1 MAAIRTMQLGQF
13 LDSVD
18 GRGCRLGVITL
29 IAVLVI
35 SLTITRSW
43 LRLKHI
49 PGPPMSA
56 LTNWVRRSWVVTGDA
71 HRIHTA
77 LHRKYGTVVR
87 IGPNVVMVS
96 QPQAID
102 TIYGFKTRLEKSEF
116 YDSIMPRIKGGKLPD
131 IFATRDE
138 GIHRQMRKPVARF
151 FSVTNLTTFEPAM
164 TSTMDRFLSRLND
177 TFANRHETFDLFR
190 WIQFFMFDVLGEV
203 TFSRDLGCI
212 EKGEDVNGI
221 MANIWSYFGKV
232 AANTQMP
239 WLDYLWRDN
248 PLAPQSTK
256 SNPLAE
262 FAFARIM
269 ERVESSDIDKQ
280 NATHNDFL
288 SCFLREQAKDSTLP
302 QLFVPT
308 WVNSNIIAGA
318 DTTSILA
325 SATVYY
331 LLKNPSSLAK
341 LREEIKEA
349 ASHGR
354 LSRCATW
361 KESRE
366 LPYLDAC
373 VKEATRLHPPF
384 ALPFERIVPK
394 EGMQVDG
401 FFIPGGTRVGI
412 NPWAMQREASV
423 FGADPDAWRP
433 ERWLCSE
440 ANQQQ
445 MYNSFLTFGAG
456 HRSCLG
462 RHLAYFEIYKLVAS
476 LLQHFE
482 VSYRVY
488 LESSNRY

>member
-1 MAAIRTMQLGQF
+1 MQTGHF

-18 GRGCRLGVITL
+18 GRACRLGGVIAL
-29 IAVLVI
+29 IAILVI
-35 SLTITRSW
+35 SFTVTRSW

-49 PGPPMSA
+49 PGPPTSA
-56 LTNWVRRSWVVTGDA
+56 LTNLVRRSWVVTGDA

-87 IGPNVVMVS
+87 IGPNAVMIS
-96 QPQAID
+96 QPKAID
-102 TIYGFKTRLEKSEF
+102 TIYGFNNRLEKSEF

-138 GIHRQMRKPVARF
+138 GIHRQMRRPVARF

-164 TSTMDRFLSRLND
+164 TSTMERFLSRLND
-177 TFANRHETFDLFR
+177 TFANRDETFDLFR

-212 EKGEDVNGI
+212 ERGEDVNGI
-221 MANIWSYFGKV
+221 MANIWSYFGQV

-256 SNPLAE
+256 TNPLAE

-269 ERVESSDIDKQ
+269 ERAESSENEKQ
-280 NATHNDFL
+280 KATHNDFL
-288 SCFLREQAKDSTLP
+288 SCFLREQAKDDTLP
-302 QLFVPT
+302 HLFVPT

-325 SATVYY
+325 SAAVYY

-341 LREEIKEA
+341 LREEIREA
-349 ASHGR
+349 AAQGR
-354 LSRCATW
+354 LSRYATW

-394 EGMQVDG
+394 EGMEVDG
-401 FFIPGGTRVGI
+401 YFIPGGTRVGI
-412 NPWAMQREASV
+412 SPWAMQREASV

-440 ANQQQ
+440 VKQQE
-445 MYNSFLTFGAG
+445 MYSSLLTFGAG
-456 HRSCLG
+456 HRGCLG

-488 LESSNRY
+488 LSSSY